1 MTSSRW
7 DRRQFRTVALI
18 ARHEPAAELLRFYDR
33 VLESQAVVYK
43 TAKQAV
49 WLNELTTGPELAF
62 DQVPVDVC
70 LPLFYE
76 FVSDVGA
83 NSTETLSSVAINL
96 CASKSVAKDILEA
109 FLALRPVDEMAAQL
123 ACSKDSVEFFARA
136 FAQPVAEVVVGRV
149 PAARIFSTSD
159 RASGSQEMNMAACPR
174 CGWPPQLAVL
184 QDGEETRGERKL
196 LCALCLTE
204 WIFPRATCPACW
216 STDTDKLIHHSTDV
230 WPHIRVEECQTCRSY
245 LKAIDLREDGLAVP
259 VVDEIASV
267 ELDLWANENGLTK
280 LQRNLLGL

>member
-7 DRRQFRTVALI
+7 NRRQSRVVALI
-18 ARHEPAAELLRFYDR
+18 THHKPAADLLMFYGR

-43 TAKQAV
+43 TAKQAG
-49 WLNELTTGPELAF
+49 WLNELTTGSGLAL
-62 DQVPVDVC
+62 DQ
-70 LPLFYE
+70 LP
-76 FVSDVGA
+76 SDVGLPVFQKFVHDVGA
-83 NSTETLSSVAINL
+83 VSTETLSSVATSL
-96 CASKSVAKDILEA
+96 STSKSVAKDILET
-109 FLALRPVDEMAAQL
+109 FLAARPLDKLASQL
-123 ACSKDSVEFFARA
+123 ACPKDSVEFFARA

-149 PAARIFSTSD
+149 PVAPTLSTSG
-159 RASGSQEMNMAACPR
+159 RASGSQEPDMAVCPR

-184 QDGEETRGERKL
+184 QDSEKTKGERKL

-230 WPHIRVEECQTCRSY
+230 WPHIRVEECQNCRSY
-245 LKAIDLREDGLAVP
+245 LKAIDLRENGLAVP

-267 ELDLWANENGLTK
+267 ELDLWADETGLRK

>member
-1 MTSSRW
+1 
-7 DRRQFRTVALI
+7 LI

-159 RASGSQEMNMAACPR
+159 RASGSQEMNMAACP
-174 CGWPPQLAVL
+174 
-184 QDGEETRGERKL
+184 
-196 LCALCLTE
+196 
-204 WIFPRATCPACW
+204 
-216 STDTDKLIHHSTDV
+216 
-230 WPHIRVEECQTCRSY
+230 
-245 LKAIDLREDGLAVP
+245 
-259 VVDEIASV
+259 
-267 ELDLWANENGLTK
+267 
-280 LQRNLLGL
+280 

>member
-7 DRRQFRTVALI
+7 NRRQSRAVALI
-18 ARHEPAAELLRFYDR
+18 AHHEPAADLLKFYGR

-43 TAKQAV
+43 TTKQAG
-49 WLNELTTGPELAF
+49 WLNELTTGPEPAF

-70 LPLFYE
+70 LPLFQK
-76 FVSDVGA
+76 FVRDVGA
-83 NSTETLSSVAINL
+83 SSTETLSSVSINL
-96 CASKSVAKDILEA
+96 CKSKSVAKDILEA
-109 FLALRPVDEMAAQL
+109 FLALRPVDELAVQL
-123 ACSKDSVEFFARA
+123 ACPRDSVEFFARA

-149 PAARIFSTSD
+149 PGARTLSTSG
-159 RASGSQEMNMAACPR
+159 RASGSQESDMAACPR
-174 CGWPPQLAVL
+174 CGWPPQLAML
-184 QDGEETRGERKL
+184 QDSEETRGERKL
-196 LCALCLTE
+196 LCTLCLTE

-230 WPHIRVEECQTCRSY
+230 WPHIRVEECQNCSSY

-267 ELDLWANENGLTK
+267 ELDLWADETGLRK

>member
-1 MTSSRW
+1 
-7 DRRQFRTVALI
+7 LI
-18 ARHEPAAELLRFYDR
+18 ADHEPAADLLRFYGR

-43 TAKQAV
+43 TAKEAG
-49 WLNELTTGPELAF
+49 WFNELTTGPELAF
-62 DQVPVDVC
+62 DQVPVGVC
-70 LPLFYE
+70 LPLFQK
-76 FVSDVGA
+76 FVRDVGA
-83 NSTETLSSVAINL
+83 SSTETLSSVAINL
-96 CASKSVAKDILEA
+96 CKSKSVAKDILEA
-109 FLALRPVDEMAAQL
+109 FLALRPVDELAAKV
-123 ACSKDSVEFFARA
+123 ACSRDSVEFFARA
-136 FAQPVAEVVVGRV
+136 FVQPVAEVVVGRV
-149 PAARIFSTSD
+149 PGARTLSTSG
-159 RASGSQEMNMAACPR
+159 RVSGSQESAMAACPR

-196 LCALCLTE
+196 LCTLCLTE

-245 LKAIDLREDGLAVP
+245 LKAIDLRENGLAVP

-267 ELDLWANENGLTK
+267 ELDLWANEIGLRK